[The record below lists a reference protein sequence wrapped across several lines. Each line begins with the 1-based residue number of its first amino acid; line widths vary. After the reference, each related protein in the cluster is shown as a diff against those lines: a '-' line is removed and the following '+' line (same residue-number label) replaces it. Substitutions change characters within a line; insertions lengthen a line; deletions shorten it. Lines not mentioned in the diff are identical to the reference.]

1 MAKSNIIKELA
12 NGKISIETA
21 LNRLLIIAYD
31 IENEKLAVWV
41 EHELN
46 GYSDDED
53 LPQYRK
59 VVCPDIVFTGFR
71 SSMKYTDAPL
81 PIYNIFSK
89 EEDKDYLE
97 HIMNLRIQDSI
108 KALEAVLKDQSGNY
122 FRDLTSMS
130 SIILKRTMIN
140 CVSIRQRVAV
150 NVLGNIISTLRT
162 KMIKAMLELE
172 KEYGYLDKLDIDT
185 SSKTKQERESI
196 NTTVINYIYNDSSIT
211 IGNDNKFKDVDVST
225 RSSSDEQEE

>member
-71 SSMKYTDAPL
+71 GSMKYTDAPL

-97 HIMNLRIQDSI
+97 HIVNLRIQDSI
-108 KALEAVLKDQSGNY
+108 KALEAVLKDQSSNY

-130 SIILKRTMIN
+130 SNILKRTMIN

-172 KEYGYLDKLDIDT
+172 RNMGI
-185 SSKTKQERESI
+185 
-196 NTTVINYIYNDSSIT
+196 
-211 IGNDNKFKDVDVST
+211 
-225 RSSSDEQEE
+225 